1 MVEGPAEKL
10 LESGEEKILYTIRN
24 ATPADA
30 DAALAVLGDAFA
42 DDPLMRFFF
51 HDYAKGIRTGVMDY
65 FAILL
70 RARLALGAPAYV
82 LEHNGAIAGAAMGYA
97 TVAPEWP
104 AALTQD
110 LRAFEAAAPN
120 FPARYAAYEHICAA
134 PEPAEPH
141 FYLGVLGVA
150 PSLQG
155 KGAGAALLDA
165 FCTPSHADTASNGVY
180 LDTTNPRSL
189 AFYLKN
195 GFDLVGEGNLEDV
208 HVWCVFKRT

>member
-1 MVEGPAEKL
+1 V
-10 LESGEEKILYTIRN
+10 YTIRN

-42 DDPLMRFFF
+42 DDPLMRYFF
-51 HDYAKGIRTGVMDY
+51 HDHAPGIRAGVMDY
-65 FAILL
+65 FCILL
-70 RARLALGAPAYV
+70 RVRLALGAPAIV
-82 LEHNGAIAGAAMGYA
+82 LEDGGAIAGAAMGYDA
-97 TVAPEWP
+97 APPQWP
-104 AALTQD
+104 AAFEQE

-120 FPARYAAYEHICAA
+120 FPPRYAAYEHLCTAH
-134 PEPAEPH
+134 EPAGAH

-165 FCTPSHADTASNGVY
+165 FNARSHTDPKSDGVY

-189 AFYLKN
+189 EFYLKN
-195 GFDLVGEGNLEDV
+195 GFTLCGEGKLDDV
-208 HVWCVFKRT
+208 NVWCVFKPT